1 MLVCDRCRDK
11 AKYNVYVGGKYHDIC
26 DECNRK
32 LDEIQKVFNDV
43 ENSIMLDEFDVI
55 KHIDFER
62 SYE

>member
-32 LDEIQKVFNDV
+32 LD
-43 ENSIMLDEFDVI
+43 
-55 KHIDFER
+55 
-62 SYE
+62 